1 MDEDVLLNFSN
12 DDEDLL
18 AGHSDREDILN
29 MLDDP
34 INDDIMNPNRGLT
47 TPKTKEHKSLFM
59 TPEGHYSLENDLEI
73 L

>member
-1 MDEDVLLNFSN
+1 MDEDILLNLSN

-47 TPKTKEHKSLFM
+47 TPKTNRKTDFVYDLLSSKEHKSLFM
-59 TPEGHYSLENDLEI
+59 TP
-73 L
+73 